1 MHELISKYNHSSHP
15 NMNIDMERL
24 KDHLKRHQTQELTN
38 YMGGASSS
46 PSPFLMPAEFYK
58 SLLASAVLQQQQ
70 KCDAIRFYSQT
81 PSPIPA
87 TSSTPSP
94 SSARSHLPSNLL
106 FSSAAAAAVCV
117 AAAESASAAA
127 KRGQQVKTEREE
139 PEPQA
144 PQGDASHEEEQQ
156 QQYQQH
162 VLEKSSGRQHKPH
175 SSSNNNNNNNNSYS
189 WSSNNNEVVATT
201 PPTPPI
207 EGNATQATSVSAINL
222 NQTQPASQ
230 TRPNFGSSIKSPPE
244 SDNANANAATTTNA
258 TSAAATCKSQEH
270 HSDSSPNSRAAS
282 VASAAAAAAAAAAN
296 MPIGGVQGQNPTQGL
311 VHWMSAVMAE
321 HMTGQTHHD
330 PTAAVGMHYMWNGNV
345 DHAKDISDYNLWPPT
360 PRSHQHASE
369 HHPMSLKQEYEA
381 KMNDHHHNQ
390 LQKGHFLDDNRLEH
404 HAVAGQGGLGL
415 GSAANGGAGG
425 GASGGGNSSLGAP
438 SHHGNHVS
446 AAAAAAAH
454 HHNSAVAAASAAA
467 SLLVVPQPI
476 NASKM
481 GGGQSAVGAG
491 ASGHAP
497 GGGSGRKYQC
507 KMCPQVSP

>member
-1 MHELISKYNHSSHP
+1 MHEVISKYNHTSHP
-15 NMNIDMERL
+15 DRDMDMDMERL
-24 KDHLKRHQTQELTN
+24 KDHLKRHQTQEVTH
-38 YMGGASSS
+38 YMGASSS

-70 KCDAIRFYSQT
+70 QQKCDAIRFYSQT
-81 PSPIPA
+81 PSPILA
-87 TSSTPSP
+87 SSATPSP
-94 SSARSHLPSNLL
+94 SSARSHLPTNLL
-106 FSSAAAAAVCV
+106 FSSAAAAAVCA
-117 AAAESASAAA
+117 AAAESASASA
-127 KRGQQVKTEREE
+127 KRSHQVKTEQDEQ
-139 PEPQA
+139 EPQE
-144 PQGDASHEEEQQ
+144 PQGDVSQEEEQ
-156 QQYQQH
+156 H
-162 VLEKSSGRQHKPH
+162 VIEKSTGRQHKPH
-175 SSSNNNNNNNNSYS
+175 SNNNNNNNNSYS
-189 WSSNNNEVVATT
+189 WSSNNNEVVPTT

-244 SDNANANAATTTNA
+244 PANATTTAA

-270 HSDSSPNSRAAS
+270 HSGSGSGSSSSSNPNSRAAS
-282 VASAAAAAAAAAAN
+282 VAAAAAAAAAAN

-425 GASGGGNSSLGAP
+425 GTSGGGNSSLVAP

-454 HHNSAVAAASAAA
+454 HHSSAVAAASAAA

-481 GGGQSAVGAG
+481 GGGPGGVGAG
-491 ASGHAP
+491 TGGHAP

-507 KMCPQVSP
+507 KMCPQCPTHSLA